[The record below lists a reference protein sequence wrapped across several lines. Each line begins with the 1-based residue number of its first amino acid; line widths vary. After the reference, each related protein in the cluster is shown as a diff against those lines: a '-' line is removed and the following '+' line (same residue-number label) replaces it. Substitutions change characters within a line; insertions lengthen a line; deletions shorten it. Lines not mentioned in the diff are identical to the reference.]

1 MIFNL
6 VTLGYKAGYNV
17 YRNETDK
24 SCIISIIKQH
34 ADKISR
40 LLIIYTRAITECMS
54 IKLYTASAQTTVKF

>member
-6 VTLGYKAGYNV
+6 VTLGYKAEYNV
-17 YRNETDK
+17 YRSETDK

-34 ADKISR
+34 ADKIIR
-40 LLIIYTRAITECMS
+40 LSIIYTRAITQCMS